1 MKEYRKVV
9 TFTYKNN
16 KYNMYLDKNNKHYF
30 LKVDNDGSLHYVT
43 VEELMELSSL
53 FMHDYSI
60 MDANGDFLK
69 EKIRIVPKVISS
81 GIAVTLSLSLL
92 TSCVSAYNEKA
103 EISDKTTVTLI
114 DEDNFRDYISNE
126 DVLPDKDL
134 KADTYMDSDFFD
146 CLYIYD
152 MDYLDMALDEKKV
165 SLNDLHDAIDNNN
178 KIEAKFKSLL
188 YKYCDSVVSN
198 FPKAEL
204 RVLYENLK
212 TLEIA
217 EVTDTEI
224 GKISHPGSL
233 GCYDRKNNKIY
244 MLDYYTYD
252 VGSWQYEVFFHEMSH
267 CLRTRVDKLED
278 KALVVQAEGKNF
290 SNNISVEALN
300 SLFAIKLL
308 PYEEK
313 NITYQLQSNY
323 FNVMLEC
330 MDNYDLTDY
339 VNHSVSY
346 FADKL
351 DEYNND
357 DNYATVI
364 LELMRV
370 QYNEYHGVNHNEV
383 DGETEETYIVVD
395 KEQYYPIYDY
405 LAKMYYDKYITDD
418 MTYDEMQKVA
428 DSLVEKVSLN
438 TSEKYNIDYNRFYD
452 DLSVYF
458 NNLDNN
464 INRTK

>member
-1 MKEYRKVV
+1 
-9 TFTYKNN
+9 
-16 KYNMYLDKNNKHYF
+16 
-30 LKVDNDGSLHYVT
+30 
-43 VEELMELSSL
+43 
-53 FMHDYSI
+53 
-60 MDANGDFLK
+60 
-69 EKIRIVPKVISS
+69 
-81 GIAVTLSLSLL
+81 
-92 TSCVSAYNEKA
+92 
-103 EISDKTTVTLI
+103 
-114 DEDNFRDYISNE
+114 
-126 DVLPDKDL
+126 
-134 KADTYMDSDFFD
+134 
-146 CLYIYD
+146 
-152 MDYLDMALDEKKV
+152 
-165 SLNDLHDAIDNNN
+165 
-178 KIEAKFKSLL
+178 
-188 YKYCDSVVSN
+188 
-198 FPKAEL
+198 
-204 RVLYENLK
+204 
-212 TLEIA
+212 
-217 EVTDTEI
+217 
-224 GKISHPGSL
+224 
-233 GCYDRKNNKIY
+233 
-244 MLDYYTYD
+244 
-252 VGSWQYEVFFHEMSH
+252 
-267 CLRTRVDKLED
+267 
-278 KALVVQAEGKNF
+278 
-290 SNNISVEALN
+290 
-300 SLFAIKLL
+300 
-308 PYEEK
+308 
-313 NITYQLQSNY
+313 
-323 FNVMLEC
+323 MLEC

-364 LELMRV
+364 LELMQV